1 MKKITN
7 WFMALAIVATMG
19 GSALTLAVPQSVSAA
34 DGCNRG
40 FLGFPA
46 WYNGLTDGNCD
57 IVNPDTVGGLSN
69 FIWRIAINIVEIA
82 LMFVGYL
89 SVGFVIYGGF
99 LLMTARGKPADIAEG
114 QLMIRS
120 AVIGLV
126 ISFGSVAIINF
137 IVGGVIK

>member
-1 MKKITN
+1 
-7 WFMALAIVATMG
+7 MALAIVATMG